1 MGTGAIYKKISR
13 QAVLKKVAKMLEMDR
28 KIGNEINLTNAFR
41 QMDLVTMQRYL
52 PSSARIQYKSASIHT
67 DDK

>member
-1 MGTGAIYKKISR
+1 M
-13 QAVLKKVAKMLEMDR
+13 LKKVAKMLEMDR